1 MLPTGPLINARGL
14 PATPQAELPEGRPGA
29 AATHA
34 RDQGPQFSSARPQ
47 PGPEPRC
54 PHSDGLW
61 PLGSEGWAEG
71 GAQAPSSPGLRRPPD
86 PAAPRH
92 RDPGRRELPGG
103 PTERPRPMP
112 DALKSP
118 SPTAP
123 DPAPGRAA
131 PSEAAPA
138 SPQPLRLYEPPEGA
152 VAALAAPRT
161 HLEGRV
167 LLHLQGH
174 GQLGRRLLHRH
185 LGPAERRRRVRRT
198 PGSDVRRAGGGGGGA
213 AVRLHQSCP
222 RASRAEEVPGQS
234 PSAGSTN
241 RRQL

>member
-1 MLPTGPLINARGL
+1 
-14 PATPQAELPEGRPGA
+14 
-29 AATHA
+29 
-34 RDQGPQFSSARPQ
+34 
-47 PGPEPRC
+47 
-54 PHSDGLW
+54 
-61 PLGSEGWAEG
+61 
-71 GAQAPSSPGLRRPPD
+71 
-86 PAAPRH
+86 
-92 RDPGRRELPGG
+92 
-103 PTERPRPMP
+103 MP

-185 LGPAERRRRVRRT
+185 LGPAERRRRVRGT
-198 PGSDVRRAGGGGGGA
+198 PGSDVRRAGGGRRRSGCASAPIVSPGRPSGRSPGPIT
-213 AVRLHQSCP
+213 VRGLDQSSTALESGFLIELSAGLGRRG
-222 RASRAEEVPGQS
+222 RAESRA
-234 PSAGSTN
+234 
-241 RRQL
+241 

>member
-1 MLPTGPLINARGL
+1 
-14 PATPQAELPEGRPGA
+14 
-29 AATHA
+29 
-34 RDQGPQFSSARPQ
+34 
-47 PGPEPRC
+47 
-54 PHSDGLW
+54 
-61 PLGSEGWAEG
+61 
-71 GAQAPSSPGLRRPPD
+71 
-86 PAAPRH
+86 
-92 RDPGRRELPGG
+92 
-103 PTERPRPMP
+103 MP

-185 LGPAERRRRVRRT
+185 LGPAERRRRVRGT
-198 PGSDVRRAGGGGGGA
+198 PGSDVRRAGGGEEA
-213 AVRLHQSCP
+213 ERLCVCTNRVPGPPERKKSRANHRP
-222 RASRAEEVPGQS
+222 RARPIVDSSRERLPH
-234 PSAGSTN
+234 
-241 RRQL
+241 